1 MLALAWAPPRS
12 AELAGLLA
20 SAGAEG
26 AVKLW
31 RGARVAK
38 TLKTEH
44 TDAVRA
50 LAWNASGAR
59 LASASSDCTVRL
71 WSFDAQRLGDPHAVL
86 VGHGA
91 YITSIDWSPD
101 GSRLATGSGDGTVR
115 VWHPATETVIR
126 TNCGHK
132 DGVLAV
138 HWSGDGSRIASGSSD
153 GTVRIW
159 TALSY

>member
-1 MLALAWAPPRS
+1 MQRGRIALRS
-12 AELAGLLA
+12 L
-20 SAGAEG
+20 
-26 AVKLW
+26 
-31 RGARVAK
+31 
-38 TLKTEH
+38 
-44 TDAVRA
+44 
-50 LAWNASGAR
+50 AR
-59 LASASSDCTVRL
+59 LRCTLPSASSSSVAR
-71 WSFDAQRLGDPHAVL
+71 RDPHAVL

-138 HWSGDGSRIASGSSD
+138 HWSRDGSRIASGSSD